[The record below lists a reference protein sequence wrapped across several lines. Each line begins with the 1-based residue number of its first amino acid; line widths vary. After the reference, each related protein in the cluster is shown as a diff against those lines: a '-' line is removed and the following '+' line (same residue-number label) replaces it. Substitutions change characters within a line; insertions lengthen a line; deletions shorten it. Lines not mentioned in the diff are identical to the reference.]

1 MRPELKK
8 FILEKFNYDQTLID
22 KRANVFD
29 RRKLR
34 TYIAKDKR
42 SGFAD
47 RRIKLSTL
55 MENIPK
61 GFSTE
66 RRKNQ
71 HDRRKLQAYIADDK
85 RSGLA
90 DRRSR

>member
-1 MRPELKK
+1 MRSDLKK
-8 FILEKFNYDQTLID
+8 FILEKLTYDQTLID

-47 RRIKLSTL
+47 RRIKLSAL
-55 MENIPK
+55 MENLPK

-66 RRKNQ
+66 RRKSK
-71 HDRRKLQAYIADDK
+71 HDRRKTQTYIADDK